1 MGETFRDYR
10 LCIFDADDTL
20 RRCTVPGQPS
30 PRNAGEW
37 VLLPGVAEA
46 LENIPWNTAGGPFLG
61 IASNQDQV
69 GYGHMSEETARSLL
83 RDLAKEAAGV
93 HLPDAA
99 LQLCPHRL
107 ESQCECRKPRPA
119 MLLRIMAFYG
129 VGPRETLFV
138 GNSEDDRLA
147 GEAAGTRY
155 ADAAD
160 LFSSSAEPSA
170 RRNRR
175 TPPPGG
181 VDSCGAA
188 EAHTTRE

>member
-1 MGETFRDYR
+1 MGEALHDHR

-30 PRNAGEW
+30 PRNSGEW
-37 VLLPGVAEA
+37 VLLRGVAQT
-46 LENIPWNTAGGPFLG
+46 LGSIPWNTAGGPFLG
-61 IASNQDQV
+61 LASNQDQV
-69 GYGHMSEETARSLL
+69 GYGHMTEETARALL
-83 RDLAKEAAGV
+83 RDLAKAAAGV
-93 HLPDAA
+93 DLPDAA

-107 ESQCECRKPRPA
+107 ESPCECRKPRPA

-129 VGPRETLFV
+129 VAPQETLFV
-138 GNSEDDRLA
+138 GNSEHDRLA

-170 RRNRR
+170 RRSPR

-181 VDSCGAA
+181 ADSYGAA
-188 EAHTTRE
+188 EVRTTRE